1 MAQLRAE
8 AQQTIQRAPDE
19 LYAIIADYTGR
30 HRRIMP
36 PAYHD
41 YAVERGGSGEGSV
54 VRWVLHVGNHRRPY
68 EMQVDQAPQT
78 HALTERDRHSSFTT
92 QWLLSAEGTA
102 THVRLVSTWEQR
114 SHGFPALFER
124 IFAPRS
130 LARLHAETLR
140 RLAAEAANPAA

>member
-8 AQQTIQRAPDE
+8 AGRTIDRAPDE
-19 LYAIIADYTGR
+19 LYAIIADYAGR

-41 YAVERGGSGEGSV
+41 YTVVSGGSGDGTV

-68 EMQVDQAPQT
+68 AMRVSQATPPLT
-78 HALTERDRHSSFTT
+78 LTERDSESSFTT
-92 QWLLSAEGTA
+92 QWLLAADGTA
-102 THVRLVSTWEQR
+102 SHVRLVSTWEQR

-140 RLAAEAANPAA
+140 RLEAEAANPAA